1 MNPLP
6 CALFSRT
13 RLLWP
18 ASHMPPQACPA
29 TLEPL
34 RIAVLPSMRVPTELA
49 TTKTPEPHLVETV
62 NASTRVSKEP
72 VTKTP

>member
-34 RIAVLPSMRVPTELA
+34 RTAVFPSMRVPTELA
-49 TTKTPEPHLVETV
+49 TTKIPEPQFVETV
-62 NASTRVSKEP
+62 NPWRRVSNEAA
-72 VTKTP
+72 TWTP

>member
-6 CALFSRT
+6 CAVFSRT

-18 ASHMPPQACPA
+18 ASHMPPHACPA

-34 RIAVLPSMRVPTELA
+34 RTAVLPSMRVPTELA
-49 TTKTPEPHLVETV
+49 NTKIPEPQLVDTV
-62 NASTRVSKEP
+62 NASRRVSNEAA
-72 VTKTP
+72 TRTP